1 MSVLV
6 SFYCDR
12 LTDKTCVQN
21 LFDGLVALTTFKNFT
36 GKNALLV
43 SKRYV
48 QRIELEKEREIEK
61 RSVSLY

>member
-21 LFDGLVALTTFKNFT
+21 LLDGLVALTTFENFT
-36 GKNALLV
+36 GNNALLV

-48 QRIELEKEREIEK
+48 LVIFL
-61 RSVSLY
+61 VSGESNGRVF